1 MTVGAVLAVIAA
13 IAVLRYLPAH
23 IAPEGAMH
31 GALESAE
38 EAAELGL
45 GGVPP
50 AFPDT
55 VHADNEDD
63 DATLE
68 PVTTPG

>member
-1 MTVGAVLAVIAA
+1 
-13 IAVLRYLPAH
+13 
-23 IAPEGAMH
+23 MH

-38 EAAELGL
+38 EAAELGV

-55 VHADNEDD
+55 VHADDEDAD
-63 DATLE
+63 EDADATLE
-68 PVTTPG
+68 PAATRG